1 MQINEKTIAAVLR
14 AGGHPIRVQILELL
28 NLEGEVSVN
37 DVVKKIDSEQSL
49 TSHHL
54 MLLTKAG
61 YIKGRRNG
69 KFIYYSIAS
78 RELYGLLNVVK
89 NYLKN
94 N

>member
-28 NLEGEVSVN
+28 NTEGEVSVN
-37 DVVKKIDSEQSL
+37 DVVKKIKSEQSL

-61 YIKGRRNG
+61 FIKGKRSG
-69 KFIYYSIAS
+69 KFIFYSIAS
-78 RELYGLLNVVK
+78 RELYGLLDVVK
-89 NYLKN
+89 KYLKDK
-94 N
+94 